1 MKRLFL
7 ILCLIIICNTSYADI
22 ASVGYVDSVVAP
34 IQDSISN
41 IDSIKQDKLPNP
53 PNNNGIYKLV
63 WNGNTGQIVW
73 EFEQY
78 SLTCTPN
85 TYDIGFSQ
93 CIDPTI
99 QGSDFGFIDHNGSSN
114 KASGYGLTE
123 NGTWGTTLYTGD
135 KVTGIASCNSTKGTI
150 RGEYTITEFSQSDTG
165 IYCWCKMTEPAV
177 SRWVFEGIRDDEI
190 YCASICADACG
201 TYVMDKTNNMRFGI
215 FGSIGN

>member
-99 QGSDFGFIDHNGSSN
+99 EGTDYTYNAGAMTWKTVFPYGNVSGVAVCNDTSGSYAVSST
-114 KASGYGLTE
+114 TE
-123 NGTWGTTLYTGD
+123 QVETGG
-135 KVTGIASCNSTKGTI
+135 VM
-150 RGEYTITEFSQSDTG
+150 
-165 IYCWCKMTEPAV
+165 CWCKMTHPAT
-177 SRWVFEGIRDDEI
+177 SNWVFDAA
-190 YCASICADACG
+190 YSSSSVCADGCAYACG
-201 TYVMDKTNNMRFGI
+201 RLVQNYSDFRSGVFSSVGQ
-215 FGSIGN
+215 